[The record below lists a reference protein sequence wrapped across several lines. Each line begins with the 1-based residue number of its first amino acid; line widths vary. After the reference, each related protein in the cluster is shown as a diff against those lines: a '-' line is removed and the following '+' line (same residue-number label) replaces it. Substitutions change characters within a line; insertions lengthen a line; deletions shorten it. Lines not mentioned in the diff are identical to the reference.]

1 MDIAINGARIY
12 WTLPIF
18 GGIPI
23 TSSMVNAWVIMAI
36 ITGLSIWLTRGL
48 KVENI
53 GKRQVV
59 AELLVTTCQ
68 NFVEGNM
75 GKRYAHFAPFIGALF
90 SLSAMCSLSSL
101 VGAFPATSDLSTELS
116 WAVLVFVMITYT
128 KIKTNGI
135 GGYLKGF
142 TTPIPVFTP
151 FNIISELATPI
162 SMAFRHFGNI
172 VSGSVISTLLYA
184 ALAVLSNT
192 VFGLLP
198 GFLGDLL
205 SQIPLFQLG
214 IPAILSVYFDLFG
227 SFMQAFIFCMLT
239 MLYIANAAESDDN
252 E

>member
-1 MDIAINGARIY
+1 MEISINGAQIY
-12 WTLPIF
+12 GTIPIF

-23 TSSMVNAWVIMAI
+23 SASLVNAWVVMAI
-36 ITGLSIWLTRGL
+36 ITGLCIWLTRGL

-53 GKRQVV
+53 GKRQAV

-68 NFVEGNM
+68 NFVNTNM
-75 GKRYAHFAPFIGALF
+75 GEHYRHFAPFIGALF
-90 SLSAMCSLSSL
+90 SLSAFCSLTSL
-101 VGAFPATSDLSTELS
+101 VGAFPATADLSTELS
-116 WAVLVFVMITYT
+116 WAVLVFCMITYI
-128 KIKTNGI
+128 KIKTNGV

-184 ALAVLSNT
+184 GLSVLSQA

-198 GFLGDLL
+198 GVLGDVL

-214 IPAILSVYFDLFG
+214 IPAVLSVYFDLFG

-239 MLYIANAAESDDN
+239 MLYIANAAQADEA
-252 E
+252 